1 MIKPSVGGG
10 NGAGRYF
17 LLPFLLTLIALL
29 SLTSCAGTG
38 DFVPASNEASPRADT
53 TTVRHESLHIP
64 PPPIE
69 AQPYRIGPRDV
80 LRVRDLNHPGLFAG
94 GFQTTAEVTDFTVLG
109 DGSLALPMVGQVEAS
124 GMTVAQLREEL
135 NRVFLKFVINPNIS
149 VTVKEYRSQRYFL
162 LGQVTQ
168 PGVYPVDGDVTVLD
182 ALGRAKGLTGDADL
196 SSSYI
201 LRGSAVLPVD
211 FMALLR
217 RGDIRY
223 NIPLKDGDVVTIR
236 SLADKKVYV
245 LGEVRRPGVFPMGEE
260 PMRLVDAIA
269 LAGGLNPVT
278 ANKGNILLIH
288 GSYANPTITRISVK
302 DILDISKV
310 DTEIMPGDR
319 IMAMPTGITNWNRMI
334 TQLLPFLQAG
344 RESSDI
350 RQNYVP

>member
-1 MIKPSVGGG
+1 MTKPSVSWG
-10 NGAGRYF
+10 NGADR
-17 LLPFLLTLIALL
+17 LPLFTVLLTLLA
-29 SLTSCAGTG
+29 SLFLASCSGTG
-38 DFVPASNEASPRADT
+38 NLVPTSSEASPQAAAP
-53 TTVRHESLHIP
+53 TVTHERVRIP
-64 PPPIE
+64 LPPIA
-69 AQPYRIGPRDV
+69 AQPYLIGPRDV
-80 LRVRDLNHPGLFAG
+80 LDVRDLNHPGLFTAG
-94 GFQTTAEVTDFTVLG
+94 LQTGGEASVFTVFE
-109 DGSLALPMVGQVEAS
+109 DGSIILPMVGQVKAS
-124 GMTVAQLREEL
+124 GLTVSHLREEL
-135 NRVFLKFVINPNIS
+135 NRAFLKFVRTPNIS
-149 VTVKEYRSQRYFL
+149 VSVKEYRSQRYFL

-168 PGVYPVDGDVTVLD
+168 PGVFPVDGDVTVLD
-182 ALGRAKGLTGDADL
+182 ALGRANGLTRDADL

-223 NIPLKDGDVVTIR
+223 NIPLKDGDVITIR

-278 ANKGNILLIH
+278 AHKSNILLIR

-319 IMAMPTGITNWNRMI
+319 IMAMPTGLTNWNRLL